1 MDLKFVINAYGLTP
15 EGLSVV
21 DASSVAHSSA
31 EQGSLSGTLMFLS

>member
-1 MDLKFVINAYGLTP
+1 MDLSFVSNAYGLTP
-15 EGLSVV
+15 AGLSVV